1 LVNQALLP
9 LKRLR
14 PWHSLFFSQDSEGAA
29 ARLANGSGK
38 GGRPA
43 KYTRIHACEID
54 DPPPITHHTAMKSK
68 RRIVIM
74 LTYATAVF
82 LCAKAQAGSTGITTQ
97 IMLAGIYLGPAVL
110 LHFAINW
117 LWGDET
123 KTTGNDDTGNSG

>member
-1 LVNQALLP
+1 
-9 LKRLR
+9 
-14 PWHSLFFSQDSEGAA
+14 
-29 ARLANGSGK
+29 
-38 GGRPA
+38 
-43 KYTRIHACEID
+43 
-54 DPPPITHHTAMKSK
+54 MKSK

-97 IMLAGIYLGPAVL
+97 IMLAGIYLGPAVM

-123 KTTGNDDTGNSG
+123 KATGNDDAGNNGQILTQNGNDSVAFRFFSE

>member
-1 LVNQALLP
+1 MVNQALLTV
-9 LKRLR
+9 KRLH
-14 PWHSLFFSQDSEGAA
+14 PWHCLFFFTSFRWRGRE
-29 ARLANGSGK
+29 ARQRVRQRCPTGK
-38 GGRPA
+38 LTG
-43 KYTRIHACEID
+43 IHACEIA
-54 DPPPITHHTAMKSK
+54 DPGPITHDRFMKSK

-97 IMLAGIYLGPAVL
+97 IMLAGIYLGPAVM

-123 KTTGNDDTGNSG
+123 KTT

>member
-1 LVNQALLP
+1 
-9 LKRLR
+9 
-14 PWHSLFFSQDSEGAA
+14 
-29 ARLANGSGK
+29 
-38 GGRPA
+38 
-43 KYTRIHACEID
+43 
-54 DPPPITHHTAMKSK
+54 MKSK
-68 RRIVIM
+68 GRIVIM

-123 KTTGNDDTGNSG
+123 KATRNDDAGNNSLPLARNGDGSVAFRVYSE